1 MHWRR
6 KWQPTP
12 VVLPGESHGWG
23 KIPWT
28 GSLVGCHL
36 WGRTESDTTEGL
48 NNNKYHNDSNSLET
62 PNHGEGKKSMEI
74 CLTTL
79 PLLIALFMVTSQ
91 NTAPCNL
98 SHLLW
103 SLAVDV
109 IEVGGLGHFRV
120 TQFSWVSLLYIVV

>member
-1 MHWRR
+1 MD
-6 KWQPTP
+6 
-12 VVLPGESHGWG
+12 GWHHRLNRHEFERILG
-23 KIPWT
+23 DSEGQ
-28 GSLVGCHL
+28 GSLVCCSPWGCKEL
-36 WGRTESDTTEGL
+36 DTTEGL

-62 PNHGEGKKSMEI
+62 PNYGEGKKSMEI